1 MGFEENRTGGLVLW
15 AVAAWGGI
23 AAVLTAPIAAALVGI
38 VYRFPIP
45 FGDNA
50 RGAGDALNAALA
62 SVFYLVMGEGVVLA
76 LLGGAA
82 GYFIARAVGP
92 GLLRPLALAVV
103 AAFGLT
109 LLGALVLAAFR

>member
-1 MGFEENRTGGLVLW
+1 MGFEDDRTGGLTLW

-23 AAVLTAPIAAALVGI
+23 AAVLTAPIAAALVGSI
-38 VYRFPIP
+38 YRFPIP

-50 RGAGDALNAALA
+50 SGVDDAVNAALA

-76 LLGGAA
+76 ALGGVA

-92 GLLRPLALAVV
+92 GLLRPLALAVL

-109 LLGALVLAAFR
+109 LLGALILAAFR